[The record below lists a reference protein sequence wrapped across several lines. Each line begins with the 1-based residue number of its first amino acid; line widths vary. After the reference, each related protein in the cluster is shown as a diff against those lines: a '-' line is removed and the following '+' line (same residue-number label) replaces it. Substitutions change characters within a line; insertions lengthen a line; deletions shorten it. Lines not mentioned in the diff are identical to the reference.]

1 MKIIKP
7 SEVGA
12 LIKSG
17 STLTCSGFLG
27 AGHPD
32 VLTREV
38 ERSFLETGAP
48 RDLTLIFCAGQGDRG
63 VRGTNRFGNVGMTRC
78 VIGAHFNSA
87 PRLRKLIT
95 DNEIEIHNWP
105 QGIIAHLYRAIA
117 GGRPGILTEVGLHT
131 FVDPRYQG
139 ARMNTKT
146 KVSLI
151 ELVTIKGKEYLFYPT
166 MPIHVA
172 LLRGTTAD
180 ENGNITTEHE
190 FAHQDHLA
198 QAQAAHNS
206 GGIVIVQV
214 KRLTKAGALNPN
226 LVRIPGILVDY
237 VVLADDPKDHWMTYS
252 EEYNPAYTGEIREPD
267 HAFVPLPLGLRKV
280 VQRRAFLEITK
291 LEKPTVNVGVG
302 MPVGVGP
309 IAREEGKTDFTFSIE
324 VGPIGGT
331 PSLDL
336 SFGAATNPEA
346 IIDMAAMFDYYDG
359 GGLDITFLG
368 MAELDSAGNVNAS
381 SFGER
386 RPGIGGFI
394 NITHKTKHIVFM
406 GTLTS
411 GGLEVE
417 TGNGQLKIVQ
427 EGRIKKIVKDVEQL
441 SFHGISA
448 ANRGVDI
455 LYVTERA
462 VFKLRDGRLVLTEI
476 APGIDLQRE
485 VLDQIAA
492 EVIVADDLQIM
503 DPRIFFDKPM
513 LR

>member
-7 SEVGA
+7 SEVGP

-17 STLTCSGFLG
+17 STVTVSGFLG

-38 ERSFLETGAP
+38 EKCFLETGAP
-48 RDLTLIFCAGQGDRG
+48 RDLTLLFCAGQGDRG
-63 VRGTNRFGNVGMTRC
+63 VRGTNRFGNPGMTKC
-78 VIGAHFNSA
+78 VVGAHFNSA

-95 DNEIEIHNWP
+95 DNEIEAHNWP

-117 GGRPGILTEVGLHT
+117 GGRPGIITEIGLHT

-139 ARMNTKT
+139 ARMNARTT
-146 KVSLI
+146 ESLI
-151 ELVTIKGKEYLFYPT
+151 DLVTIRGKEYLFYPV
-166 MPIHVA
+166 MPIHCA

-198 QAQAAHNS
+198 QAQAARNS

-214 KRLTKAGALNPN
+214 KRLTKAGNLNPN
-226 LVRIPGILVDY
+226 LVRIPGIFVDY
-237 VVLADDPKDHWMTYS
+237 VVVADDPKDHWMTYS
-252 EEYNPAYTGEIREPD
+252 EEYNPAYTGETREPD
-267 HAFVPLPLGLRKV
+267 HAFTPLPLSVRKV
-280 VQRRAFLEITK
+280 VQRRAFLELTK
-291 LEKPTVNVGVG
+291 LTNPIVNVGVG
-302 MPVGVGP
+302 MPVGVGLV
-309 IAREEGKTDFTFSIE
+309 AREEGKTDFTFTIE

-331 PSLDL
+331 PSPDL
-336 SFGAATNPEA
+336 SFGASTNPEA
-346 IIDMAAMFDYYDG
+346 IIDMGAMFDYFDG

-368 MAELDSAGNVNAS
+368 MAELDSEGNINAS
-381 SFGER
+381 SFGDR

-411 GGLEVE
+411 GGLEVAI
-417 TGNGQLKIVQ
+417 GDGRINIVK
-427 EGRIKKIVKDVEQL
+427 EGRQKKIVSHVEQL
-441 SFHGISA
+441 SFHGLSA
-448 ANRGVDI
+448 IDRGVDI

-462 VFKLRDGRLVLTEI
+462 VFKLRDGHLFLTEI
-476 APGIDLQRE
+476 APGIDLQRD

-492 EVIVADDLQIM
+492 KVTVADDLRIM
-503 DPRIFFDKPM
+503 DSRIFCDKPM
-513 LR
+513 L